1 MGAGGMKRRELL
13 LSLLA
18 SAVPLGAGKALA
30 QVAPSRAGK
39 PESGAPNVI
48 LVVSDQH
55 RAGMTKATGYPLD
68 TSPGLDA
75 LARRGVRFDH
85 AYCTAPLCVPSRI
98 SMLTGRWPEAHR
110 VRMNLAAHDAFYT
123 QDLYDVAR
131 AGGSTEERRSGKEWV
146 GPCRSR
152 WLPAHY
158 KKNTDKII

>member
-55 RAGMTKATGYPLD
+55 RAGMTKATGSPLD
-68 TSPGLDA
+68 TSPGHDA
-75 LARRGVRFDH
+75 LARRGV
-85 AYCTAPLCVPSRI
+85 
-98 SMLTGRWPEAHR
+98 
-110 VRMNLAAHDAFYT
+110 
-123 QDLYDVAR
+123 
-131 AGGSTEERRSGKEWV
+131 GSAERHVGKEGVSTSRPRW
-146 GPCRSR
+146 GPD
-152 WLPAHY
+152 H
-158 KKNTDKII
+158 